1 MQNTIRHMKELQPRG
16 SGGVGDLHGQGI
28 ASMAA
33 SVDDVERWDWQDL
46 QRTHCTS
53 DAAWLLLPVLL
64 TSAALVLPQ
73 IVCNRTDKFTHMNR
87 IHQASSGN

>member
-1 MQNTIRHMKELQPRG
+1 MSDMQNTIRHMKELQPRG

-64 TSAALVLPQ
+64 TSAALLA
-73 IVCNRTDKFTHMNR
+73 
-87 IHQASSGN
+87 ASDRV